1 MAFVKKPTEPEM
13 REYRALVN
21 LSVGRVTRDVNGREE
36 RAERVE
42 KGHTVYLTEQEAAN
56 YGRLVRLVEDEDSQA
71 IPRITPRMLVGA
83 VGKTGVPTLE
93 GSGALDMKNET
104 RVINHGS
111 EADDDEL
118 AQPTKNPIDPSYR
131 GEQE

>member
-1 MAFVKKPTEPEM
+1 MAYVKKAAEPEM

-21 LSVGRVTRDVNGREE
+21 LSVGRVDRTVNGREE

-42 KGHTVYLTEQEAAN
+42 KGTTVYLTEQEAAN
-56 YGRLVRLVEDEDSQA
+56 YGRLVRLVEGEESTA
-71 IPRITPRMLVGA
+71 IPRITPRMMVGT
-83 VGKTGVPTLE
+83 VNKTGVPTLE

-104 RVINHGS
+104 RVISNAT
-111 EADDDEL
+111 EADLDEL

-131 GEQE
+131 GEDA